1 MANSRN
7 DEMFFLT
14 KEDKGAEFE
23 MKFVGCVEKSE
34 MSALVRA

>member
-7 DEMFFLT
+7 DEMFFFN
-14 KEDKGAEFE
+14 KENKGAEFE

-34 MSALVRA
+34 MSALMRA

>member
-1 MANSRN
+1 MTKC
-7 DEMFFLT
+7 FLT